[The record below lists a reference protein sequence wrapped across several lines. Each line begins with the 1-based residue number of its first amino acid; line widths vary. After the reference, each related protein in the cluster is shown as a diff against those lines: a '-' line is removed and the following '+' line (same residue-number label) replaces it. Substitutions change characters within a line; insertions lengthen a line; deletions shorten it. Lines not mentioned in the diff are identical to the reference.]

1 MADNSLF
8 INIAILLWAMNIK
21 RKKDASGRFLSQD
34 VDGWVDV
41 GLVVLA
47 DFITYHH
54 VGAQANIGVSAD
66 VQSRSRSGSLHGSQ
80 TLLRCLYKNVSCR
93 DHEREVILG

>member
-1 MADNSLF
+1 MGISRMVLVAGICVGRHMADNSLF
-8 INIAILLWAMNIK
+8 INIAVLLSAMKIE
-21 RKKDASGRFLSQD
+21 RKKETSDRFLPLD

-54 VGAQANIGVSAD
+54 VSANIGVSAD
-66 VQSRSRSGSLHGSQ
+66 IQSRSRLGSLHGSR
-80 TLLRCLYKNVSCR
+80 TLL
-93 DHEREVILG
+93 